1 MAKNIRVLKE
11 PPQSNI
17 TVLWSVF
24 KLGAYEI
31 QNYLLTRHL
40 TAQNKLWPLAL
51 VIGEIKIS
59 TMAENDTAQ
68 VSTEEAEV
76 VIE

>member
-1 MAKNIRVLKE
+1 
-11 PPQSNI
+11 
-17 TVLWSVF
+17 
-24 KLGAYEI
+24 LGAYEI